1 MTVKQISI
9 FIENKSGTMLTVLE
23 TLKAAGIQIIASAV
37 SDTVDYGI
45 YRIIC
50 SDPNKALEI
59 LRSRGISVTI
69 ADVFAVELEDVPGM
83 AADAVQTIAAAGI
96 NINYL
101 YSFLFKGKGILIFR
115 TNDTEKT
122 LQTISDAGLKLLTP
136 ESFLLG

>member
-9 FIENKSGTMLTVLE
+9 FIENKRGTMITVLE
-23 TLKAAGIQIIASAV
+23 SLKKAEIQIIASTV

-50 SDPNKALEI
+50 SDPDKAFAI
-59 LRSRGISVTI
+59 LKEKGLSV
-69 ADVFAVELEDVPGM
+69 ALAEVFAIELEDKPGM
-83 AADAVQTIAAAGI
+83 AADAVQTIAEAGI

-115 TNDTEKT
+115 TDDTDKT
-122 LQTISDAGLKLLTP
+122 VKTITSAGLQPLS
-136 ESFLLG
+136 EGSFC